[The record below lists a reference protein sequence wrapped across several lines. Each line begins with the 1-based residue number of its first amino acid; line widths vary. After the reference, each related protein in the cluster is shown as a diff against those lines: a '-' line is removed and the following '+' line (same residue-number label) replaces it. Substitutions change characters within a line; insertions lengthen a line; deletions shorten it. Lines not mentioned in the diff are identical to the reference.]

1 MTPYRSP
8 HHDTLSFNRHSEWRQ
23 EYFVRKQESGNMT
36 WSEES
41 MTLMTPYRL
50 LHHGNSPSHSFRIT
64 LNVSL
69 IMTADPSH
77 SLRMTP
83 CHERRFHQQ
92 MKKLSEIRLSPSD
105 SFLLSHISLPV
116 PVFRIASSLF
126 KICFSSSSPKKRPTG
141 SPLSLKPC
149 MVTSV
154 PV

>member
-1 MTPYRSP
+1 MTPFP
-8 HHDTLSFNRHSEWRQ
+8 PIVILNG
-23 EYFVRKQESGNMT
+23 RKNAVWKKQKTGPWHGVKN
-36 WSEES
+36 
-41 MTLMTPYRL
+41 L
-50 LHHGNSPSHSFRIT
+50 LLWWQLTACLTTGIDPSHPFRMTI
-64 LNVSL
+64 NISL

-83 CHERRFHQQ
+83 CHEHRFHQQ
-92 MKKLSEIRLSPSD
+92 MKKLSKIRFSPSD

-154 PV
+154 PVWTNFP

>member
-1 MTPYRSP
+1 MEKTGNGTMTRSEK
-8 HHDTLSFNRHSEWRQ
+8 SI
-23 EYFVRKQESGNMT
+23 
-36 WSEES
+36 
-41 MTLMTPYRL
+41 TLMTAYWLP
-50 LHHGNSPSHSFRIT
+50 HHSHRFFAQNDV
-64 LNVSL
+64 LWFSL
-69 IMTADPSH
+69 PWAADPSH

-83 CHERRFHQQ
+83 CHERCFHQQ
-92 MKKLSEIRLSPSD
+92 MKKLSKIRLSPSD
-105 SFLLSHISLPV
+105 SFFLSHISLPV

>member
-1 MTPYRSP
+1 MRRTG
-8 HHDTLSFNRHSEWRQ
+8 
-23 EYFVRKQESGNMT
+23 SGT
-36 WSEES
+36 VTQSEES
-41 MTLMTPYRL
+41 ITLMTSYRL
-50 LHHGNSPSHSFRIT
+50 PSLRVIDPSHSFRIT

>member
-1 MTPYRSP
+1 MLCGKDREIEQ
-8 HHDTLSFNRHSEWRQ
+8 RHR
-23 EYFVRKQESGNMT
+23 VKN
-36 WSEES
+36 
-41 MTLMTPYRL
+41 L
-50 LHHGNSPSHSFRIT
+50 LPGWHLPAFPTTGTDPSHSFRMTI
-64 LNVSL
+64 NISL
-69 IMTADPSH
+69 IITADPSH
-77 SLRMTP
+77 SLRMMP

-92 MKKLSEIRLSPSD
+92 MKKLSKIRLSPSD
-105 SFLLSHISLPV
+105 SFFLFHISLPV